1 MGQRWHCRDA
11 LPGVPQA
18 PFSRADVANH
28 RAAGMKITRTQA
40 EALATLATKL
50 RPDWRHA
57 GVMAAIA
64 KCPDADPFDIARALV
79 NLAADPT
86 VQTPGLLHRGGPHW
100 LRPDGEKPA
109 RRGDHA
115 VRCPEHPD
123 QTQPCQPCKADA
135 TPMPDEVRAALADA
149 IAKGQAAIPHTR
161 REPLRP
167 KAALD
172 PKETRR

>member
-1 MGQRWHCRDA
+1 
-11 LPGVPQA
+11 
-18 PFSRADVANH
+18 
-28 RAAGMKITRTQA
+28 MKITRVQA

-57 GVMAAIA
+57 GVMAAIE
-64 KCPDADPFDIARALV
+64 KCTTEEPCDIARALI

-86 VQTPGLLHRGGPHW
+86 VQTPGLLHHGGPHW

-115 VRCPEHPD
+115 VRCTRHPINVE
-123 QTQPCQPCKADA
+123 PCPQCRADPDH

-167 KAALD
+167 KAALS